1 MRYFVTD
8 YNGIPYKEQP
18 KNGYTKLQIIERQK
32 LEAAKNATENKF
44 DELVPI
50 ISKAIGLYFNSHS
63 FKIENGELKTVYAS
77 NNAATRL

>member
-1 MRYFVTD
+1 MTEKR
-8 YNGIPYKEQP
+8 E
-18 KNGYTKLQIIERQK
+18 IERQK